1 MISRSVLT
9 NRKSRVFLL
18 ENGLAVRF
26 PENGKMREH
35 FSRVKDGVLVAV
47 QRRDAGRAQ
56 HEKEKRGKIFRPLG
70 AQLVQ
75 LDFKGIDRTGR
86 QHTDR
91 GLIYFRRT
99 GDVAQKTEGFPVNA
113 EESGDGLSRSCPV
126 TGEGIGKTIGSRP
139 DRKIR
144 IVHYKRIRRITNRFT
159 CHGKKLLLLVE

>member
-1 MISRSVLT
+1 MTETAPSDLVG
-9 NRKSRVFLL
+9 
-18 ENGLAVRF
+18 GLVDGDCSIRIEIDGKIVRF
-26 PENGKMREH
+26 PVDGFGVEAEIGDRTRENMELVKQ
-35 FSRVKDGVLVAV
+35 SRCQEGQSEADPGL
-47 QRRDAGRAQ
+47 
-56 HEKEKRGKIFRPLG
+56 
-70 AQLVQ
+70 
-75 LDFKGIDRTGR
+75 FKGIDRTGR

-91 GLIYFRRT
+91 GLIHFRRT